1 MSDKKEPKCAPKPKE
16 APQGISTRAQDNPS
30 GKRARF
36 LKLLAEN
43 WQYSDPRFW
52 NFKPDHRF
60 RFGAPELQEMEELV
74 TPKEREV
81 FLATYDHFGLKMK
94 AADLLGF
101 PYSFG
106 DWLIVQRERQLRWQ
120 DKFEAEEEKEEEF
133 YDLLHELDA
142 EDLVFDRL

>member
-1 MSDKKEPKCAPKPKE
+1 MSNEEKTNAPKPKN
-16 APQGISTRAQDNPS
+16 PPKGISTRAQANPG

-36 LKLLAEN
+36 LTLLEKN
-43 WQYSDPRFW
+43 WQSSDPRFW
-52 NFKPDHRF
+52 IFQPDHRF

-74 TPKEREV
+74 TPKELEV
-81 FLATYDHFGLKMK
+81 FLATYDHFGLKMR

-101 PYSFG
+101 PYSLG
-106 DWLIVQRERQLRWQ
+106 NWLIVQRERQLRWEEE
-120 DKFEAEEEKEEEF
+120 FEAEEEKEEEF

>member
-1 MSDKKEPKCAPKPKE
+1 
-16 APQGISTRAQDNPS
+16 
-30 GKRARF
+30 
-36 LKLLAEN
+36 
-43 WQYSDPRFW
+43 
-52 NFKPDHRF
+52 
-60 RFGAPELQEMEELV
+60 MEEFV

-81 FLATYDHFGLKMK
+81 FLATYDHFGLKMR

-106 DWLIVQRERQLRWQ
+106 DWLIVQRERQLRWEEE
-120 DKFEAEEEKEEEF
+120 FEAEEEREEEF